1 MPGVAFH
8 HLVRRGNHDDEHK
21 LCWKKEFQE
30 NLVGW
35 LEAGIG
41 HFSHTELLME
51 GLGEIKMKKRVKCS
65 SDDRKGRHQQQREG
79 RGRVGEGVGQWLGR
93 EVQEER
99 YSGI

>member
-1 MPGVAFH
+1 M
-8 HLVRRGNHDDEHK
+8 LE
-21 LCWKKEFQE
+21 KKEFQE
-30 NLVGW
+30 NLVGR

-79 RGRVGEGVGQWLGR
+79 RGRVGEGVGQWLER